1 MTSFHSFRSVFVVV
15 AMRATI
21 LVVDDSKSMR
31 RMIVDSLK
39 DAGYDCRSAEDV
51 DTALT
56 ALSGC
61 EFSLVLCDIEMPGR
75 NGIFLLNEIRTT
87 RPDTFVVMLTGVTDP
102 ETVMHCIH
110 LGANDYLMK
119 PFTVERLLLT
129 VRNALRQR
137 KLYLEHRSYEE
148 TLEQKV
154 LEQTEQIRASLL
166 EKALLTK
173 EMEIAGAI
181 HAALVPRFIPPT
193 PRLSFAAHY
202 LSAGPLGGDYFDIF
216 HRGDGLVDV
225 VIADVAGHNIGSA
238 LIVAQLRGALRV
250 HASASRLGCAEMLKL
265 INESFYEDLT
275 GAELFVSMLYLRLD
289 EVRMQLRYAC
299 AGHNPGVMLRP
310 DGSVLELD
318 AEGMIIG
325 VAREVDF
332 EEKALPLEGGSR
344 LVLYTDGIVEAEN
357 GAGELF
363 GLARFVASLSEAGG
377 GEPGVLIDAALS
389 SMKRF
394 TSAEPLKDDLTV
406 VVVGVD

>member
-1 MTSFHSFRSVFVVV
+1 
-15 AMRATI
+15 MRATI

-31 RMIVDSLK
+31 RMIVESLQEA
-39 DAGYDCRSAEDV
+39 DYDCRSAEDV
-51 DTALT
+51 DSALVALT
-56 ALSGC
+56 GC

-87 RPDTFVVMLTGVTDP
+87 RPDTFVVMLTGVTNP
-102 ETVMHCIH
+102 ETVMECIH

-119 PFTVERLLLT
+119 PFTAERLLLT

-137 KLYLEHRSYEE
+137 KLYLEHRSHQE

-166 EKALLTK
+166 EKALFTK

-181 HAALVPRFIPPT
+181 HAALIPRFIPST
-193 PRLSFAAHY
+193 RRLSFAAHY
-202 LSAGPLGGDYFDIF
+202 LPAGPLGGDYFDIF

-238 LIVAQLRGALRV
+238 LIVAQMRGAFQV
-250 HASASRLGCAEMLKL
+250 QASASCLGCAEMLKL
-265 INESFYEDLT
+265 MNESFYDDLT

-289 EVRMQLRYAC
+289 EVRMQMHYAC
-299 AGHNPGVMLRP
+299 AGHNPGILLRT
-310 DGSVLELD
+310 DGSFEELD

-325 VAREVDF
+325 VVREVDF
-332 EEKALPLEGGSR
+332 EEKTLALEAGSR

-357 GAGELF
+357 GSGELY
-363 GLARFVASLSEAGG
+363 GMARFVDSLREARGR
-377 GEPGVLIDAALS
+377 EPGVIIKTALS

-394 TSAEPLKDDLTV
+394 NSTAPLKDDLTV
-406 VVVGVD
+406 VVVAVT